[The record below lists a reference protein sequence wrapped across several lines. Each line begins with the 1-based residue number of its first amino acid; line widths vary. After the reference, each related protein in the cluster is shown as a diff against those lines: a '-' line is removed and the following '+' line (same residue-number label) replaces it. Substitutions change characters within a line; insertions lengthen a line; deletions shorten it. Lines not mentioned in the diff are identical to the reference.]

1 MKSRSFVANV
11 VIVALLL
18 LALGV
23 HGIWAQETERGVTD
37 PKTAPEG
44 ALAQAG
50 IETQDLSG
58 ELTPEDL
65 VHTLTCG
72 GLTVSNITYT
82 GADVAAGIFQSTPG
96 IIGLDE
102 GIILSTGNIANVVGP
117 NMSDR
122 ISADNGAA
130 CLAALGKDAFDVIVL
145 DVMMPGMDGLQVCE
159 RLREH
164 KTWRTIPVVLLTAKD
179 DIETRSRGMLL
190 GVSEYLT
197 KPVNK
202 LELFARVQAQLHSR
216 ELERKL
222 DATAATVAN
231 LAAK

>member
-1 MKSRSFVANV
+1 MSQQNTPAVPGRILIVDDDANTLE
-11 VIVALLL
+11 ILRRWLN
-18 LALGV
+18 
-23 HGIWAQETERGVTD
+23 R
-37 PKTAPEG
+37 EG
-44 ALAQAG
+44 HA
-50 IETQDLSG
+50 
-58 ELTPEDL
+58 
-65 VHTLTCG
+65 
-72 GLTVSNITYT
+72 TV
-82 GADVAAGIFQSTPG
+82 
-96 IIGLDE
+96 
-102 GIILSTGNIANVVGP
+102 
-117 NMSDR
+117 
-122 ISADNGAA
+122 SADNGAA
-130 CLAALGKDAFDVIVL
+130 CLAALAKDAFDVIVL

-164 KTWRTIPVVLLTAKD
+164 PSWRTIPVVLLTAKD

-222 DATAATVAN
+222 DATAATVAT